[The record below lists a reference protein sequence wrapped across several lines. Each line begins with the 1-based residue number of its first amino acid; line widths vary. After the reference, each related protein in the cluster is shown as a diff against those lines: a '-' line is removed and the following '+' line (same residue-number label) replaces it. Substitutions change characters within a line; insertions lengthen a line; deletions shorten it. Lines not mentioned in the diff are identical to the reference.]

1 MTVTEGGLSL
11 GIDIGGTKVHGV
23 LLAPDGRRIAEHV
36 TPTVPGAEGIVA
48 SAFATANRCRDA
60 VAGSSAFVA
69 TVGVGVPGEVDPAEG
84 TVRNAVNLGISEVAL
99 GPLLAERLGLPVT
112 VDNDVKAAA
121 LGADNRL
128 KAGPGGLAYLNVG
141 TGVASAAVV
150 NGRLVRGVGNL
161 AGEIGHLPVD
171 PAGERCACGQRGCI
185 ETFAGGG
192 RIAAR
197 LAGSGSGLSLGI
209 LAARADEGDAEA
221 RRELDRIG
229 FGIAAAVQVL
239 VTTYGSGTVALNGG
253 VIHHTPGLVDHVRRL
268 LAERAGESAFAA
280 SLRMAE
286 RIDVL
291 APDDPVAAVGAALVG
306 MATKRARH
314 LRPVR

>member
-1 MTVTEGGLSL
+1 MTAPEGRLSL

-36 TPTVPGAEGIVA
+36 TPTVPGAEGVLA
-48 SAFATANRCRDA
+48 SALTTANRCRDA
-60 VAGSSAFVA
+60 VSGSSSFVA

-99 GPLLAERLGLPVT
+99 GPLLAERLALPVT
-112 VDNDVKAAA
+112 VDNDVKVAA

-171 PAGERCACGQRGCI
+171 PAGERCVCGQRGCI
-185 ETFAGGG
+185 EAFAGGG

-197 LAGSGSGLSLGI
+197 LARSSGLSLGN
-209 LAARADEGDAEA
+209 LSVRADEGDADA
-221 RRELDRIG
+221 QRELDRIG

-239 VTTYGSGTVALNGG
+239 VTSYGSGTVALNGG
-253 VIHHTPGLVDHVRRL
+253 VIHHTPGLVDHVRCL
-268 LAERAGESAFAA
+268 LAERAGESAFVA
-280 SLRMAE
+280 SLGMAD
-286 RIDVL
+286 RIRVL
-291 APDDPVAAVGAALVG
+291 APDYPVAAVGAALVG

-314 LRPVR
+314 LRPVT